1 MFSLLP
7 GPIER
12 QNVKLAHVVFDESTI
27 NALTFYGA
35 KGHPEFLGTVQFLR
49 IIATWWKTANVKSKY
64 HGCGKRDPDR
74 EPITKEN
81 LINKTSYF
89 RGFVDWLCSWDK
101 SVVDSKRKLSKETL
115 MCSQH
120 TSAALAELSEHL
132 INEKDFEYFLT
143 GKAQSDKIEKRFGKA
158 RQMTGGDLY
167 ASVRQF
173 LETDRTLR
181 VKNLAK
187 LKKTMAEI
195 KNIFSEANQDSIEKI
210 EETAQK
216 IVDSIFDDNI
226 VEVYPI
232 IPAAEGN
239 VLFYVAGSFA
249 RSLCSKTNCLSCKEK
264 LVPLNC
270 ESHDNHVRVTDESE
284 SVTDYFEQVNR
295 GGLVIPSEIAF
306 LTCVQAWKFYNLV
319 EQNPNLNSCLHSAN
333 LPSRAVFQTAFVK
346 YLKGSEETKNKF
358 LIEACENGHS
368 FEQFTISL
376 TSKMFNLFS
385 KNFASVLNSEIHS
398 RKGRKSEDS
407 KRDPLLLKVAKL
419 QSEVV

>member
-1 MFSLLP
+1 M
-7 GPIER
+7 
-12 QNVKLAHVVFDESTI
+12 KLAQAVFDESTI
-27 NALTFYGA
+27 NALSFYGA
-35 KGHPEFLGTVQFLR
+35 KGHPEFFETAQFLR

-64 HGCGKRDPDR
+64 HGCRKRDPDR

-81 LINKTSYF
+81 LIIKTSYF

-101 SVVDSKRKLSKETL
+101 TVGESKRKLSKETL
-115 MCSQH
+115 MCSKH
-120 TSAALAELSEHL
+120 TSAALAELSEYL

-158 RQMTGGDLY
+158 RQMTRDLY

-187 LKKTMAEI
+187 LNKTMAEI
-195 KNIFSEANQDSIEKI
+195 KNIFSEANQDWIEKI
-210 EETAQK
+210 EETAEK
-216 IVDSIFDDNI
+216 IVETLFDDNI
-226 VEVYPI
+226 VEVSPI
-232 IPAAEGN
+232 VPAAEAN

-249 RSLCSKTNCLSCKEK
+249 RSLCSKTNCLSCREK
-264 LVPLNC
+264 LVPLNS
-270 ESHDNHVRVTDESE
+270 ESHDNPVHVTDDSE

-295 GGLVIPSEIAF
+295 GGLAIPSEIAF

-319 EQNPNLNSCLHSAN
+319 FQNPHLKSCLHSAN
-333 LPSRAVFQTAFVK
+333 IPSRNIFQTAFVK

-358 LIEACENGHS
+358 LIESCENGHS
-368 FEQFTISL
+368 FQQFTISL

-398 RKGRKSEDS
+398 QKGRKSEDS

-419 QSEVV
+419 QSQVV